1 MTGRTDKP
9 AQDVTAIRGG
19 AVTLAEAA
27 DAFLSS
33 PRTASANTRRAHAG
47 VIDRLAAELG
57 PHRPLAGVSGDEIAA
72 ALRHR
77 WGHRALATWNRNRA
91 AVLSWLTWCASR
103 KRWPAPQLS
112 GDAERRKEH
121 SDTTRALPRASI
133 ERLLSGGRALPG
145 RRPRRTTGQG
155 RPRLRDS
162 LAGGSIRSR
171 RPARESGRNT
181 EWAQIPD
188 SGPPFRAFPWLRS
201 VTTARRATGKLTAL
215 WAGASGGHGRPAEGH
230 RRRRRRVRAR
240 WPMRS
245 SRA

>member
-57 PHRPLAGVSGDEIAA
+57 PHRPLAAVSGDEIAA

-77 WGHRALATWNRNRA
+77 WGHRASARWNRNRA
-91 AVLSWLTWCASR
+91 AVLSWLTQCASR

-201 VTTARRATGKLTAL
+201 VTAARRATGKLTAL
-215 WAGASGGHGRPAEGH
+215 WAGASSGHGRPAEGH